1 MHARVCPNC
10 GVTFE
15 TSDPRTKSCSRK
27 CANTLTSR
35 KTAKKRGDV
44 LRGRGQGKAYR
55 KLNGRHEHR
64 VIMETII
71 GRPLEPGEVV
81 HHKDG
86 NIQNNDPDN
95 LELLASQGEH
105 ARQHSTKNRK
115 CEVPGCS
122 EKHFCKGRCRVHY
135 RLYLKGVV
143 NHVPRTKSQRG

>member
-1 MHARVCPNC
+1 MRICPIC
-10 GVTFE
+10 GSAFSPCKP
-15 TSDPRTKSCSRK
+15 TSKTCSRK
-27 CANTLTSR
+27 CANALTSR
-35 KTAKKRGDV
+35 ETAKKRGDV
-44 LRGRGQGKAYR
+44 LRGRGQGKTYR

-71 GRPLEPGEVV
+71 GRPLESGEVV

-86 NIQNNDPDN
+86 NIQNNDPNN
-95 LELLASQGEH
+95 LELLVSQGEH
-105 ARQHSTKNRK
+105 CREHFTKNRK

-143 NHVPRTKSQRG
+143 NHVPSTKSQ